1 MTWLFWGMS
10 SADFIIRE
18 WDSLAEACAT
28 LGFHVLLPNLH
39 SNPRTAP
46 RLARGIG
53 EEDVNQ
59 LLVAVISAHNKKPND
74 PVILMGKSWG
84 GAAAAKFAQ
93 KHSELVRQLVLV
105 CPAPLSSAAIVK
117 DLWVDLQGK
126 GI

>member
-1 MTWLFWGMS
+1 MS

-18 WDSLAEACAT
+18 WDRMAEACAA

-59 LLVAVISAHNKKPND
+59 LLVAVISAHNRKPD

-105 CPAPLSSAAIVK
+105 CPALSSAAIVK
-117 DLWVDLQGK
+117 DLSRLQGK
-126 GI
+126 RI